1 MIKVKLANGAIIKF
15 PDDTTQNQ
23 MEKII
28 KENSEQIKSD
38 GKYKFDNDKS
48 NEITIRPNSND
59 ERNYFSRV
67 VSNIGPSGVQY
78 AKDFVTPFLEPVKT
92 AKSLYA
98 LGSGIVELA
107 IPGEQGNEEIA
118 RQVGQHFADRYG
130 GLDEIKETF
139 ATDPVGVFGDLSLI
153 LTGGAGIAAKT
164 AGKASKITKALKVAS
179 DVTEPAI
186 LAGKAAKGIVKGS
199 TQIPVVGNSIAKAG
213 QFVADAPGNLA
224 SNVLG
229 TTTGAGGEAITEAY
243 KAGFVGGD
251 VQQALIDNLRGV
263 ANAEEVVQDAMNAVK
278 NMEKKKIKKF
288 TASKELL
295 ELEKTPIDFS
305 KVEDA
310 VKDFDIENTIGGN
323 ISELSAGAQK
333 KLDDV
338 YKIVQEYSDDVSVHT
353 AEGLDSLKK
362 KLDAEY
368 PLDFTGKRRN
378 EQRVI
383 ADIRSRV
390 VKQITEQVP
399 DYAKVMKP
407 YYEATLLEAQIIKEL
422 SLGKKANAGTTL
434 RKLKS
439 TMSANGKTNFGNRLD
454 MIKALENAEGVSLL
468 PQLAGQALNQF
479 MPRGIASLPLVG
491 ASLLNPKAM
500 LAIPFTSPR
509 VVGEGALALGQARRS
524 IGDISGAVAPYV
536 PSIKTARPAGVLA
549 RETDESTPMNQRE
562 SGLIKSLLGY

>member
-15 PDDTTQNQ
+15 PENTTQNQ

-28 KENSEQIKSD
+28 KENAEQIKSD
-38 GKYKFDNDKS
+38 GKYKFDSDKAD
-48 NEITIRPNSND
+48 EITIRPNSND

-67 VSNIGPSGVQY
+67 VSNIGPSGIQY

-153 LTGGAGIAAKT
+153 LTGGAGIAVKT
-164 AGKASKITKALKVAS
+164 AGKTSKITRALKVAS

-186 LAGKAAKGIVKGS
+186 LAGKTAKGIAKA
-199 TQIPVVGNSIAKAG
+199 TTKIPVVGSRIAGAGQSIAN
-213 QFVADAPGNLA
+213 APGKLA
-224 SNVLG
+224 SSVLG
-229 TTTGAGGEAITEAY
+229 MTTGAGGEAITEAY
-243 KAGFVGGD
+243 KAGVVGGD
-251 VQQALIDNLRGV
+251 VQQKLIDNLRGV
-263 ANAEEVVQDAMNAVK
+263 SNAEEVVQDAMNAVK
-278 NMEKKKIKKF
+278 SMEKKKVKKF

-295 ELEKTPIDFS
+295 ELEKTPINFS

-310 VKDFDIENTIGGN
+310 ILDFDLENTIGGN
-323 ISELSAGAQK
+323 IRELSEGAQK

-338 YKIVQEYSDDVSVHT
+338 YEIVQEYSDNPKVHT

-368 PLDFTGKRRN
+368 PIDYTGKKRN

-383 ADIRSRV
+383 SEIRTRV

-399 DYAKVMKP
+399 EYAKVMKP

-422 SLGKKANAGTTL
+422 SLGNKANAGAAL

-439 TMSANGKTNFGNRLD
+439 TMSSNGKTNFGNRLD

-479 MPRGIASLPLVG
+479 MPRGLASVPLIA

-500 LAIPFTSPR
+500 LAMPFTSPR
-509 VVGEGALALGQARRS
+509 VVGEGALALGQTTRN
-524 IGDISGAVAPYV
+524 IGNISGQIAPYL
-536 PSIKTARPAGVLA
+536 PPIQAARPIGVLA